1 MIKVGTPE
9 VQNRIGLLFH
19 PKMPTLTQFFFHFL
33 NSATSHPKF
42 GSIFSKFGKAT
53 YDILQKNC
61 LPFITFKPHMTKLN
75 SNTLFQ
81 IAVLPLPRWVIW
93 AFFCYCWQPF
103 AALSAQNSPHPA
115 FRQYTTDDGL
125 ASSETYCIVQD
136 KQGYIW
142 ISSDNGVSRF
152 DGYQFRNYGF
162 KDGLKE
168 NVIFEMH
175 LDTLGRLWM
184 QAMGGNLYY
193 LDGEAIHPYWN
204 NHVLLNFKNRPDYVK
219 GFIVEG
225 AGERVHIATLTY
237 GVISISKNG
246 SATTY
251 PQLVPSFWQVFERN
265 DQAIN
270 AVYTQPS
277 PETLKAYREKLALQ
291 NRNSPVYL
299 HTKKGIQVFSD
310 LYAAQGKGPFTGFN
324 SFHLGRGKYFF
335 QFRSN
340 VWFIENGQIRWQQHF
355 PYHILFARLMQNGQL
370 FIGLNYHQGL
380 KVFPSVEAFRKEPG
394 TTWFAGQIVSYFME
408 DREGNRWFATN
419 ENGVFYAPANDFSV
433 QDQETGLPD
442 ENVTALALKNDHELF
457 VGLGNGEIWCLEQHV
472 KRWTKLP
479 VVPGAGSI
487 RDLHFDP
494 YQQKLWAGRN
504 NLSYLQQNKW
514 IEYLAKLEHGQTV
527 TTANRITTAPK
538 AERLWV
544 NNHVG
549 FMSIE
554 LPQHLATNIH
564 TQYGLRTHVVRE
576 DLAGRVWVGR
586 PQGLFEL
593 KDGILL
599 EQQHLHPAFALRIED
614 LALLPDSTLVVATKG
629 GGLVFWKNGKHEQLT
644 TEQGLSADMLEC
656 VYADEKGVVWAGTLN
671 GLNRISGSWGK
682 RKVGSITIAHGLPS
696 NEISRIISSGGN
708 VWVAT
713 NKGLVHFSEKS
724 ISHFSPRPILASVL
738 ANNQPLDLSKPLA
751 LRWNK
756 NNLEINFFAI
766 NFKMNGKIPYRYR
779 MDGGAWTRALSGS
792 LNFPALPPGQRFFEV
807 QAQNEDGIWSESTGI
822 RFSIN
827 PPWWASS
834 WAKAA
839 AVLSSIS
846 LFFLFYKNRIRRLK
860 TQHHIQQKIT
870 ELERAAL
877 QAQMN
882 PHFIFNCLNS
892 IQNYILQ
899 SEKESAILYLGRF
912 ASLVRSVL
920 NASVSGKISLEEEL
934 NLLNNYLALEKLRF
948 KDRFSY
954 EVKAA
959 KNLNVLDVYI
969 PPLLIQPYVEN
980 ALLHGIS
987 GKSSNGEVLV
997 FFEKKANYLEVSIQD
1012 NGVGLNGIG
1021 TEAKNAKAHK
1031 SFGMSITRNRLELL
1045 ANKQDKEAVHTRTI
1059 FDEHGQVCGTKV
1071 TILIGLKQNFF

>member
-1 MIKVGTPE
+1 MKRLSHKLISKLVP
-9 VQNRIGLLFH
+9 LLF
-19 PKMPTLTQFFFHFL
+19 K
-33 NSATSHPKF
+33 S
-42 GSIFSKFGKAT
+42 SIWM
-53 YDILQKNC
+53 L
-61 LPFITFKPHMTKLN
+61 
-75 SNTLFQ
+75 
-81 IAVLPLPRWVIW
+81 
-93 AFFCYCWQPF
+93 CYCCWGALTGSF
-103 AALSAQNSPHPA
+103 FTTLSAQSSPHPA

-125 ASSETYCIVQD
+125 ASSETYCIIQD

-152 DGYQFRNYGF
+152 DGYHFRNYGF

-193 LDGEAIHPYWN
+193 MDGETIQPYWN
-204 NHVLLNFKNRPDYVK
+204 NQVLLNFKNRPDYAK

-225 AGERVHIATLTY
+225 AGEMIHIATLNY

-246 SATTY
+246 KTTTY
-251 PQLVPSFWQVFERN
+251 PQSEPSFQQVFERN

-270 AVYTQPS
+270 AVYAQSS
-277 PETLKAYREKLALQ
+277 PETLKAYRKKLAQQ

-299 HTKKGIQVFSD
+299 HTNKGIQAFPD
-310 LYAAQGKGPFTGFN
+310 LYASQNEGQFTGFS
-324 SFHLGRGKYFF
+324 SFYLGSGKYFF
-335 QFRSN
+335 QFRST
-340 VWFIENGQIRWQQHF
+340 VWFIENDRIRWKQHF
-355 PYHILFARLMQNGQL
+355 PYHILYARLMQNGQL
-370 FIGLNYHQGL
+370 FIGLNFHEGV
-380 KVFPSVEAFRKEPG
+380 KVFPSLEAFRKEPG
-394 TTWFAGQIVSYFME
+394 ITWLAGQTVSYFME

-419 ENGVFYAPANDFSV
+419 ENGVFYAPVNAFSV
-433 QDQETGLPD
+433 HDKEIGLPD
-442 ENVTALALKNDHELF
+442 EKVTALALKNGHELF
-457 VGLGNGEIWCLEQHV
+457 VGLGNGEIWHLEQDLNQ
-472 KRWTKLP
+472 WTNLP
-479 VVPGAGSI
+479 AVPGAGFI
-487 RDLHFDP
+487 RDLHFDQH
-494 YQQKLWAGRN
+494 QQKLWAGRN

-514 IEYLAKLEHGQTV
+514 IEYLAILEHRQTV
-527 TTANRITTAPK
+527 TTANRITTDPRG
-538 AERLWV
+538 ERLWV

-549 FMSIE
+549 FMSID

-564 TQYGLRTHVVRE
+564 TQYGLRTYVIRE
-576 DLAGRVWVGR
+576 DFAGRVWVGR

-593 KDGILL
+593 KNGVLV
-599 EQQHLHPAFALRIED
+599 ERQNLHPAFALRVED

-629 GGLVFWKNGKHEQLT
+629 GGIVFWKNGKFEQLT
-644 TEQGLSADMLEC
+644 TAQGLTADMLEC
-656 VYADEKGVVWAGTLN
+656 LYVDEKGTVWVGTLN

-682 RKVGSITIAHGLPS
+682 RKVESITVAHGLPS
-696 NEISRIISSGGN
+696 NEISRISSWGEN

-713 NKGLVHFSEKS
+713 NKGLVHFTEKS

-738 ANNQPLDLSKPLA
+738 ANNQPLDLAKPLA

-779 MDGGAWTRALSGS
+779 MNGGAWTQAMSGS
-792 LNFPALPPGQRFFEV
+792 LNFPALPPGERFFEV

-822 RFSIN
+822 RFSIH
-827 PPWWASS
+827 PPWWGTW
-834 WAKAA
+834 WAKTGAIFA
-839 AVLSSIS
+839 LLT
-846 LFFLFYKNRIRRLK
+846 LFFFFYNYRTQRLK
-860 TQHHIQQKIT
+860 KQYKIQQQIT

-920 NASVSGKISLEEEL
+920 NASVAGKVSLEEEL

-948 KDRFSY
+948 KDRFTY

-959 KNLNVLDVYI
+959 ENLNIFDVYI

-980 ALLHGIS
+980 AVLHGIS
-987 GKSSNGEVLV
+987 GKSSGSKVMV
-997 FFEKKANYLEVSIQD
+997 FFEKKANFLEVSIQD
-1012 NGVGLNGIG
+1012 NGVGLNRKGV
-1021 TEAKNAKAHK
+1021 EANNTKTHK

-1045 ANKQDKEAVHTRTI
+1045 TDKHEREAVHTRTI
-1059 FDEHGQVCGTKV
+1059 FDEHGQNCGTKV
-1071 TILIGLKQNFF
+1071 TILIGLKQDFFETKYNSEK